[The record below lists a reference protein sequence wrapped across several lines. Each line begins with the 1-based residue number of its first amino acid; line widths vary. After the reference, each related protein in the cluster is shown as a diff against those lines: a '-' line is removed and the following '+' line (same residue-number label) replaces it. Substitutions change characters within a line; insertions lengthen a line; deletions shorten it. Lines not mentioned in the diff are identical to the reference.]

1 MNLKSL
7 FTSMVLVKFLGIT
20 DRRSMRNFIIWII
33 SMYVF
38 LGIIEYNLGKSTEK
52 SYSLEGA
59 YEECYKT
66 EYRKRIAIQKIIS
79 KFPIQNIAA
88 GEKVVNVMCKEK
100 KGIQRFSFI
109 PFNYKS
115 PDRVYG
121 YYQIFTPAG
130 TEGRISN
137 FDALLEEKIFASI
150 LVKD

>member
-1 MNLKSL
+1 MKNESW
-7 FTSMVLVKFLGIT
+7 FTSMVLVKFLGIR
-20 DRRSMRNFIIWII
+20 DKRSMRNFIIWIVSSLI
-33 SMYVF
+33 F
-38 LGIIEYNLGKSTEK
+38 LGIIEYNLTKSTEK
-52 SYSLEGA
+52 SFSLEGA
-59 YEECYKT
+59 YEECYKE
-66 EYRKRIAIQKIIS
+66 EYRRRIVHRKLNS
-79 KFPIQNIAA
+79 KYPLQNVAA

-130 TEGRISN
+130 TEGRMEN
-137 FDALLEEKIFASI
+137 FDALLEERGFASI